1 MLGDMFASPPGT
13 PAPAGGRP
21 SSSPPRTPRMQT
33 GGSPSGD
40 GSSESQPLSS
50 PSRRAVLE
58 APVPSGPTSAPSEST
73 LHAMLLETTSRS
85 LDVAQ
90 GSTRSTQQ
98 LAASTSNACNH
109 VALDKDEPVHMRMLA
124 FSVAQVPAP
133 RAAATAPAPVPAPGI
148 EPRPL
153 PSHAHALAA
162 EHQPRVDQAD
172 AVGAALRRGAHRHRR
187 LRFRPAPRTPSVRRA
202 RAACRARRRPSA
214 SCEPSVRAAL
224 CRSSAR
230 RLPRP
235 RARRSSPRLLTTDA
249 PARRARQMS
258 AARPTACTRAPMPT
272 ATADSTLPR

>member
-1 MLGDMFASPPGT
+1 VLGDMFASPPGT

-109 VALDKDEPVHMRMLA
+109 RSLSTRTSRSTCACSPSAWPRCPRRVPLPPRPRPRPHLASSRARFRLTRTLVPQDTNHESTKQMQTKQMLLFVVTLIGIIA
-124 FSVAQVPAP
+124 YVLVQP
-133 RAAATAPAPVPAPGI
+133 RGLQACAAPAQLA
-148 EPRPL
+148 
-153 PSHAHALAA
+153 ALAA
-162 EHQPRVDQAD
+162 
-172 AVGAALRRGAHRHRR
+172 
-187 LRFRPAPRTPSVRRA
+187 A
-202 RAACRARRRPSA
+202 RAPAASPACAPP
-214 SCEPSVRAAL
+214 CVG
-224 CRSSAR
+224 
-230 RLPRP
+230 RP
-235 RARRSSPRLLTTDA
+235 RETSFDVEVQRGSGLALI
-249 PARRARQMS
+249 
-258 AARPTACTRAPMPT
+258 
-272 ATADSTLPR
+272 